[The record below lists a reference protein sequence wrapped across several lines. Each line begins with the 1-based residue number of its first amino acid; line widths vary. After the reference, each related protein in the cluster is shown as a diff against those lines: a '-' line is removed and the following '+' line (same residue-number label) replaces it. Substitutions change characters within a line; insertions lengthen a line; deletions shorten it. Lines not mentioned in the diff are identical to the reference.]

1 MLQFK
6 PSHFPLSDQ
15 HRAGVGPYTAFYNLA
30 KSCVFGKQL
39 LPPISC
45 HLNNLKLVKVP
56 LLPKLRGHFAEFLKN
71 GSFDHLCRFLLLHQ
85 WRFPVRF
92 YYLDFSSSLNFFQ
105 LFSNER
111 RKNLSWIFQDTFPST
126 YPFGSFFILGAVL
139 LYADSQCVENLEV
152 SVIMYFTWFY
162 VTHISIVTCEIF
174 LIFSRI

>member
-1 MLQFK
+1 M
-6 PSHFPLSDQ
+6 
-15 HRAGVGPYTAFYNLA
+15 
-30 KSCVFGKQL
+30 
-39 LPPISC
+39 PPFI
-45 HLNNLKLVKVP
+45 LNKVQKVP
-56 LLPKLRGHFAEFLKN
+56 LLPKLRGHFAEFLRN

-162 VTHISIVTCEIF
+162 VTHISIVTCEISLVF
-174 LIFSRI
+174 LRIKVYDTHNAPLPHRILHPISIASVSFLRLVTFLVDHG